1 VTAAPRARAAAT
13 ATAPATGPAD
23 TDPPSVDAQ
32 ADAQRSAA
40 IVALGRTVIHKERL
54 ALEHVES
61 RLGDSFAAAVLLIA
75 RSRGRVIVAGVGKSG
90 LIGRKIAA
98 TLTST
103 GTPATFLHPV
113 DSAHGDLGLVGTD
126 DTAILISKSGESTEL
141 MVLLDQLQR
150 LGVRTIAITGAPQ
163 SMLGRHCDVVLDAAV
178 DEEACPHDL
187 APTTSTTAALAVGD
201 ALAVALLSEK
211 GFRRE
216 DFARLHP
223 GGPLGKKLLTRV
235 ADVMVRADLPLLG
248 PTATMRE
255 AVVQLAERRGIVM
268 VVDDDRC
275 LSGVVT
281 VGDLT
286 RLMQRDTD
294 WQVVTVVAAMT
305 RTPRTARED
314 ELGSAAVYRM
324 EHHGIMALPVV
335 DASGRVEGVVHL
347 HDLMQAGSA

>member
-1 VTAAPRARAAAT
+1 MTASPPTTPPT
-13 ATAPATGPAD
+13 ADGE
-23 TDPPSVDAQ
+23 SS
-32 ADAQRSAA
+32 ADAQRVAA
-40 IVALGRTVIHKERL
+40 VIALGRSVIRKERM
-54 ALEHVES
+54 ALELVES
-61 RLGDSFAAAVLLIA
+61 RLGDSFAAAVSLIA
-75 RSRGRVIVAGVGKSG
+75 QSRGRVIVAGVGKSG

-126 DTAILISKSGESTEL
+126 DTAILISKSGESAEL
-141 MVLLDQLQR
+141 MGLLEQLQR
-150 LGVRTIAITGAPQ
+150 LGVRTVAITGASH
-163 SMLGRHCDVVLDAAV
+163 SMLGRHCDLVLDAAV

-201 ALAVALLSEK
+201 ALAVALLQEK

-235 ADVMVRADLPLLG
+235 ADVMLRANLPLLAPG
-248 PTATMRE
+248 ATMRE

-268 VVDDDRC
+268 VVDDEGV

-286 RLMQRDTD
+286 RLMQRDAD
-294 WQVVTVVAAMT
+294 WQQVVVMDIMT
-305 RTPRTARED
+305 RTPRTAHED

-324 EHHGIMALPVV
+324 EHHGIMALPVI
-335 DASGRVEGVVHL
+335 DPSGRVEGVVHL